1 MSCRCF
7 LLLFILDSYHPDSL
21 LAKINCTVIF
31 LLPLTLDILSFNTF
45 NVVLLL
51 CVWFTMCQFIKYNF
65 VT

>member
-1 MSCRCF
+1 MSCRCV

-51 CVWFTMCQFIKYNF
+51 CV
-65 VT
+65 